1 MNKHDIGDGLVEKV
15 IQRSIDF
22 ETTREQAIRSSEKK
36 AWIIAGFC
44 VLIVILLVVGFIGL
58 LPLKERV
65 PYLVT
70 ANPYTGASYI
80 TRLPAHDGTTFVTAN
95 EAMNK
100 ANLASYMVA
109 RESYDW
115 NLWDKRDSI
124 IVYAMSSA
132 DVRRD
137 WEAQYR
143 DTARSPD
150 TIYGQGKVARV
161 YVKSIV
167 LTAQDVKTGVFS
179 GAQVAFDRITFE
191 KASGSRVRG
200 ESFVATIAF
209 TYLNN
214 LLMSEELR
222 LQNPLG
228 FQVTTYRLDPDLT
241 STSSSIIL
249 RDAAGSVPAVNPK

>member
-1 MNKHDIGDGLVEKV
+1 MKKFKLGSSAVEKV
-15 IQRSIDF
+15 IQKSIDF
-22 ETTREQAIRSSEKK
+22 ETTREQAIRASERR
-36 AWIIAGFC
+36 AWIIAAFC
-44 VLIVILLVVGFIGL
+44 ALIVVLLIVGFIGL

-80 TRLPAHDGTTFVTAN
+80 TKLPAHDGTTFVTAN

-100 ANLASYMVA
+100 SNLASYVVA

-124 IVYAMSSA
+124 VVYAMSGT
-132 DVRRD
+132 DVRRE
-137 WEAQYR
+137 WEAQFR
-143 DTARSPD
+143 DAAKSPD
-150 TIYGQGKVARV
+150 AIYGQSKLARV

-167 LTAQDVKTGVFS
+167 LTAPDVKTGAFT
-179 GAQVAFDRITFE
+179 GAQVTFDRITFE
-191 KASGSRVRG
+191 KASGSRIRG
-200 ESFVATIAF
+200 ESFVATLAF

-214 LLMSEELR
+214 LRMSEELR

-228 FQVTTYRLDPDLT
+228 FQVTSYRLDPDLT
-241 STSSSIIL
+241 STSTGVVL
-249 RDAAGSVPAVNPK
+249 RDAAGSVSAVNPK